1 MILLSFVLCLA
12 LTLCVIVKPLTAHAV
27 IGIDDLAMICCYVI
41 SSVALGSAIDV
52 AVRDPVTLQSIKDCY
67 DSLSAPVKEMLE
79 DHVKW
84 LGLSVG
90 ATTSSFIKL
99 IKWDAEF
106 YSNLA
111 HEVCSWFSQHND
123 YTATQ
128 ELGITMG
135 DTVLTNENNLVG
147 FTSDS
152 SFKLYFPAN
161 AKSAVY
167 PFNSS
172 VLTIYRSFDK
182 DTFSD
187 SQLKRYNN
195 WKGWMLRSD
204 SGLAYFRLS
213 SSANADISN
222 SYIMPKVDSSNS
234 YSALGFYN
242 GSWTWNFTCS
252 ANWDDEHDDNGCGS
266 FYDFNTNKWAW
277 VRSTSDGYSVYV
289 DSTRITDWYPNKKS
303 LYWGFFEDCGF
314 KTALH
319 NINVDFT
326 PQALV
331 HTGINY
337 NSDIVNAALESLDN
351 RLANVDSITTA
362 IPVSDVGMYTLADN
376 PSAVY
381 DNNLALEL
389 DAYPADFPLVSSS
402 PALWQTK
409 FPFCLPWDLYN
420 LITVFQHEPEAPNFH
435 LLVMP
440 ENSFGLTNEEVYI
453 DFDFEPYAKLT
464 QILRFFLSLAFVFF
478 LIIITRKI
486 IGGGG

>member
-12 LTLCVIVKPLTAHAV
+12 LTLSVIVKPLNTHAV
-27 IGIDDLAMICCYVI
+27 VGLDDLAIICCYVI
-41 SSVALGSAIDV
+41 ASVALGSAIDV
-52 AVRDPVTLQSIKDCY
+52 AVRDPVTLNSLKDCY
-67 DSLSAPVKEMLE
+67 DNLSAPVKGMLE

-84 LGLSVG
+84 LGLTVG

-106 YSNLA
+106 YSDLA

-152 SFKLYFPAN
+152 SFKMYFPSG

-167 PFNSS
+167 PFNTS

-182 DTFSD
+182 NTMGNSD
-187 SQLKRYNN
+187 FNAYNGWN
-195 WKGWMLRSD
+195 GWMLRCD
-204 SGLAYFRLS
+204 NGIAYVRFG
-213 SSANADISN
+213 SANANISGA
-222 SYIMPKVDSSNS
+222 YIIPHVDSSNQ
-234 YSALGFYN
+234 YFALGFNN
-242 GSWTWNFTCS
+242 GSWTWCFTCA
-252 ANWDDEHDDNGCGS
+252 ANWDNEHDGNGCGC
-266 FYDFNTNKWAW
+266 FYDFNLNKWAW
-277 VRSTSDGYSVYV
+277 VRETSDGAAIYV
-289 DSTRITDWYPNKKS
+289 DSTRITDWYPNKKA

-319 NINVDFT
+319 NTNVNFT

-331 HTGINY
+331 HTGVSY
-337 NSDIVNAALESLDN
+337 DADSVSAALESLDS
-351 RLANVDSITTA
+351 RLENAESITTA
-362 IPVSDVGMYTLADN
+362 IPVSDAGMATLADN
-376 PSAVY
+376 PTAVY

-420 LITVFQHEPEAPNFH
+420 VIAGFNSEAVAPSIHMPIITTDIVPVLEEDVYFDLDFSDYSD
-435 LLVMP
+435 LVR
-440 ENSFGLTNEEVYI
+440 
-453 DFDFEPYAKLT
+453 
-464 QILRFFLSLAFVFF
+464 ILRFFFCALFTIF
-478 LIIITRKI
+478 LILITRKI
-486 IGGGG
+486 IGGG